1 MRHFCKF
8 CTVVA
13 YNSSGNWFVYYPA
26 IFILQF
32 KYRFGSEGSA
42 MRMCSVWRVVVLVS
56 LLVLSACGT
65 TTAVTEPATATA
77 VTEPATATA
86 VIEPATATAV
96 IEPATATA
104 VTEPATATAV
114 PKPATA
120 TAVIDP
126 ATATVVVDPAM
137 DTVVTDTA
145 TLELQPFELQTR
157 AVQVLLD
164 YYGAINQKQYLVAYA
179 LLVTPNQ
186 TLAQFAAQYENN
198 IDSRLWVGAPEVD
211 GDVVT
216 IAVTVVTAVNQKNG
230 DQGSQWTNETYTFKN
245 NLITNVV
252 IVPTTQR
259 NEPSPEQLMVNYY
272 DVRYNVQKSYQLLPM
287 SYTMWQYNG
296 GASGMSYTEFVDKMT
311 VFYPEDVF
319 VGEAQIDGGAGTME
333 ATVPV
338 VEAYS
343 DADGFLRGYSYVFCG
358 TYTLRSSDVP
368 PFDQFGW
375 QITQFNIERDYK
387 ANLVLNPKLKLS
399 TKKELNVPIFQKLM
413 KSGCT
418 P

>member
-1 MRHFCKF
+1 
-8 CTVVA
+8 
-13 YNSSGNWFVYYPA
+13 
-26 IFILQF
+26 
-32 KYRFGSEGSA
+32 
-42 MRMCSVWRVVVLVS
+42 MRMFRVWRFVVLVS

-77 VTEPATATA
+77 V
-86 VIEPATATAV
+86 IEPATATAV
-96 IEPATATA
+96 IEQATATVVIEPVTATAVTEPATATA
-104 VTEPATATAV
+104 VPKPATATAVPKPATATAV

-126 ATATVVVDPAM
+126 ATATVVVDPAT

-259 NEPSPEQLMVNYY
+259 NEPSPDQLIVKYY
-272 DVRYNVQKSYQLLPM
+272 DARKDFQLLPIA
-287 SYTMWQYNG
+287 YTLWQYNG
-296 GASGMSYTEFVDKMT
+296 GASGMSYTKFADQRL
-311 VFYPEDVF
+311 YPDVF

-375 QITQFNIERDYK
+375 QITQLNLERDYK

>member
-1 MRHFCKF
+1 MVLHSQRGSVFHGCQR
-8 CTVVA
+8 
-13 YNSSGNWFVYYPA
+13 A
-26 IFILQF
+26 IKGADILVN
-32 KYRFGSEGSA
+32 EGSA

-86 VIEPATATAV
+86 VTEPATATAV

-104 VTEPATATAV
+104 VPEPATATAVPEPATATAVPKPATATAV

-126 ATATVVVDPAM
+126 ATATVVVDPAT
-137 DTVVTDTA
+137 DIVVTDPA
-145 TLELQPFELQTR
+145 TLELQPFELQPR

-186 TLAQFAAQYENN
+186 TLAQFTAQYENN

-259 NEPSPEQLMVNYY
+259 NEPAPDQLIVKYY
-272 DVRYNVQKSYQLLPM
+272 DARKDFQLLPM
-287 SYTMWQYNG
+287 SYTLWQYNG
-296 GASGMSYTEFVDKMT
+296 GASGLSYTEFVDQMT
-311 VFYPEDVF
+311 VEDVF

-375 QITQFNIERDYK
+375 QITQLNLERDYK

>member
-1 MRHFCKF
+1 
-8 CTVVA
+8 
-13 YNSSGNWFVYYPA
+13 
-26 IFILQF
+26 
-32 KYRFGSEGSA
+32 

-86 VIEPATATAV
+86 TAV

-104 VTEPATATAV
+104 VPKPATATAVPEPATATAVPKPATATAV

-259 NEPSPEQLMVNYY
+259 NEPSPDQLIVKYY
-272 DVRYNVQKSYQLLPM
+272 DARYKVQKNYQLLPM
-287 SYTMWQYNG
+287 SYTLWQYNG
-296 GASGMSYTEFVDKMT
+296 GASGLSYTEFVDQMT
-311 VFYPEDVF
+311 VQDVF

>member
-42 MRMCSVWRVVVLVS
+42 MRMCSVWRVVVLAS

-114 PKPATA
+114 IEPATATAVPKPATAVPKPATA

-145 TLELQPFELQTR
+145 TNAKCDGPCALRLSQLEPF
-157 AVQVLLD
+157 
-164 YYGAINQKQYLVAYA
+164 
-179 LLVTPNQ
+179 
-186 TLAQFAAQYENN
+186 LAQVKALDE
-198 IDSRLWVGAPEVD
+198 LV
-211 GDVVT
+211 
-216 IAVTVVTAVNQKNG
+216 
-230 DQGSQWTNETYTFKN
+230 
-245 NLITNVV
+245 
-252 IVPTTQR
+252 
-259 NEPSPEQLMVNYY
+259 
-272 DVRYNVQKSYQLLPM
+272 KSFPALD
-287 SYTMWQYNG
+287 TH
-296 GASGMSYTEFVDKMT
+296 
-311 VFYPEDVF
+311 
-319 VGEAQIDGGAGTME
+319 
-333 ATVPV
+333 
-338 VEAYS
+338 
-343 DADGFLRGYSYVFCG
+343 
-358 TYTLRSSDVP
+358 
-368 PFDQFGW
+368 
-375 QITQFNIERDYK
+375 
-387 ANLVLNPKLKLS
+387 
-399 TKKELNVPIFQKLM
+399 
-413 KSGCT
+413 
-418 P
+418 

>member
-1 MRHFCKF
+1 
-8 CTVVA
+8 
-13 YNSSGNWFVYYPA
+13 
-26 IFILQF
+26 
-32 KYRFGSEGSA
+32 

-65 TTAVTEPATATA
+65 TTAVTEPATA

-86 VIEPATATAV
+86 VIEPATATAVPKPATATAV

-104 VTEPATATAV
+104 VTEPATAVPKPATAV
-114 PKPATA
+114 PKPA

-126 ATATVVVDPAM
+126 ATATVVVDPAT

-186 TLAQFAAQYENN
+186 TLAQFTAQYENN
-198 IDSRLWVGAPEVD
+198 IDSRLWVGAPQVD

-259 NEPSPEQLMVNYY
+259 NEPAPDQLIVKYY
-272 DVRYNVQKSYQLLPM
+272 DARKDFQLLPM
-287 SYTMWQYNG
+287 SYTLWQYNG
-296 GASGMSYTEFVDKMT
+296 GASGLSYTEFVDWMT
-311 VFYPEDVF
+311 VQDVF

-375 QITQFNIERDYK
+375 QITKFNIERDYK

>member
-13 YNSSGNWFVYYPA
+13 YDSSGNWFVYYPA

-104 VTEPATATAV
+104 VIEPATAVIEPATAT
-114 PKPATA
+114 
-120 TAVIDP
+120 
-126 ATATVVVDPAM
+126 

-259 NEPSPEQLMVNYY
+259 NEPAPDQLIVKYY
-272 DVRYNVQKSYQLLPM
+272 DARKDFQLLPM
-287 SYTMWQYNG
+287 SYTLWQYNG
-296 GASGMSYTEFVDKMT
+296 GASGLSYTEFVDKMT

>member
-1 MRHFCKF
+1 
-8 CTVVA
+8 
-13 YNSSGNWFVYYPA
+13 
-26 IFILQF
+26 
-32 KYRFGSEGSA
+32 

-86 VIEPATATAV
+86 VIELATATAV

-104 VTEPATATAV
+104 VTKPATATAVPKPATATAVPKPATATAVPKPATATAV

-186 TLAQFAAQYENN
+186 TLTQFAAQYENN

-259 NEPSPEQLMVNYY
+259 NEPSPDQLIVKYY
-272 DVRYNVQKSYQLLPM
+272 DARTDFQLLPIA
-287 SYTMWQYNG
+287 YTLWQYNG
-296 GASGMSYTEFVDKMT
+296 GASGMSYTEFADQRL
-311 VFYPEDVF
+311 YPDVF

>member
-1 MRHFCKF
+1 
-8 CTVVA
+8 
-13 YNSSGNWFVYYPA
+13 
-26 IFILQF
+26 
-32 KYRFGSEGSA
+32 
-42 MRMCSVWRVVVLVS
+42 MRMFRVWRIAVLVS
-56 LLVLSACGT
+56 LCVLSACGT
-65 TTAVTEPATATA
+65 TTTVTDPATATA
-77 VTEPATATA
+77 VTQSATATA
-86 VIEPATATAV
+86 VTQ
-96 IEPATATA
+96 PATATA
-104 VTEPATATAV
+104 VTQPATATAV
-114 PKPATA
+114 TQPATATAVTDPATATAVTQPATATAVTDPATA

-126 ATATVVVDPAM
+126 ATATVVINPATA
-137 DTVVTDTA
+137 TVVIDSA
-145 TLELQPFELQTR
+145 MLEIEPFELQTR
-157 AVQVLLD
+157 AVQTLLN

-186 TLAQFAAQYENN
+186 TLAQFTAQYENN

-211 GDVVT
+211 GDTVT

-230 DQGSQWTNETYTFKN
+230 DQASQWTNETYTIKN
-245 NLITNVV
+245 NMITSAV
-252 IVPTTQR
+252 IVAATQR
-259 NEPSPEQLMVNYY
+259 NELAPDQLIVNYY
-272 DVRYNVQKSYQLLPM
+272 DARYNVQKNYLLLPM
-287 SYTMWQYNG
+287 SYTMWQSNG
-296 GASGMSYTEFVDKMT
+296 GASSLSYDEFAHQ
-311 VFYPEDVF
+311 FFFGDVF

-358 TYTLRSSDVP
+358 TYTLRRSDVP

-375 QITQFNIERDYK
+375 QITKFNIERDYK

>member
-1 MRHFCKF
+1 
-8 CTVVA
+8 
-13 YNSSGNWFVYYPA
+13 
-26 IFILQF
+26 
-32 KYRFGSEGSA
+32 
-42 MRMCSVWRVVVLVS
+42 MRMCSVWRFVVLVS

-65 TTAVTEPATATA
+65 TTAVIAPATATAVTEPATAVSEPATATA

-86 VIEPATATAV
+86 VTEP
-96 IEPATATA
+96 ATA
-104 VTEPATATAV
+104 VTEPATAVTEPATAV
-114 PKPATA
+114 PKPA

-126 ATATVVVDPAM
+126 ATATVVVDPAT
-137 DTVVTDTA
+137 DTVVTDPA
-145 TLELQPFELQTR
+145 TLEPQPFELQTR

-259 NEPSPEQLMVNYY
+259 NEPSPDQLIVKYY
-272 DVRYNVQKSYQLLPM
+272 DARYKVQKNYQLLPM
-287 SYTMWQYNG
+287 SYTLWQYNG
-296 GASGMSYTEFVDKMT
+296 GASGLSYTEFVDQMT
-311 VFYPEDVF
+311 VEDVF

>member
-1 MRHFCKF
+1 
-8 CTVVA
+8 
-13 YNSSGNWFVYYPA
+13 
-26 IFILQF
+26 
-32 KYRFGSEGSA
+32 
-42 MRMCSVWRVVVLVS
+42 MRMFRVWRFVVLVS

-65 TTAVTEPATATA
+65 TTAVSEPATATA
-77 VTEPATATA
+77 VTAPATATA
-86 VIEPATATAV
+86 VTAPATATAV

-104 VTEPATATAV
+104 VTAPATATAV
-114 PKPATA
+114 TTPATA
-120 TAVIDP
+120 TAVTEPATAVVDP
-126 ATATVVVDPAM
+126 ATATVVVDPAT
-137 DTVVTDTA
+137 DTVVTDPA

-259 NEPSPEQLMVNYY
+259 NEPAPDQLIVKYY
-272 DVRYNVQKSYQLLPM
+272 DARYKVQKNYQLLPM
-287 SYTMWQYNG
+287 AYTLWQYNG
-296 GASGMSYTEFVDKMT
+296 GASGLSYTEFVDQMT
-311 VFYPEDVF
+311 VEDVF

-375 QITQFNIERDYK
+375 QITKFNIERDYK